1 MKLDDDIAIKLTSK
15 GIVAVLIIDKAV
27 DAVPLAETLM
37 EGGVDAMELTLRTEA
52 ALPSLEAIRNKVPE
66 MLAGIGTILTPEQI
80 IQAKN
85 SGASFGVSPGTNL
98 ATIEAAIDIGLP
110 FAPGIMTP
118 SDIET
123 TLSYEFEILKFFPAG
138 SSGGIKHLKNISAP
152 YNHLGLKY
160 IPLGGIN
167 EANMNDY
174 LSENIIAAVGGSW
187 IASRENINSNNWQQI
202 KANAKSAILNS
213 KRTTQ

>member
-15 GIVAVLIIDKAV
+15 GIVAVLIIDKAD

-37 EGGVDAMELTLRTEA
+37 EGGVDAMELTLRTDA

-66 MLAGIGTILTPEQI
+66 MLAGIGTILTPEQV

-98 ATIEAAIDIGLP
+98 ATIEAAIDIDLP

-123 TLSYEFEILKFFPAG
+123 TLSYECEILKFFPAG

-174 LSENIIAAVGGSW
+174 LSENIIAAIGGSW

-202 KANAKSAILNS
+202 KANAQSAILNS

>member
-15 GIVAVLIIDKAV
+15 GIVAVLIIDKAD

-66 MLAGIGTILTPEQI
+66 MLAGIGTILTPEQV

-123 TLSYEFEILKFFPAG
+123 TLSYECEILKFFPAG

>member
-66 MLAGIGTILTPEQI
+66 MLAGIGTILTPEQV

-118 SDIET
+118 SDIEI
-123 TLSYEFEILKFFPAG
+123 TLSYECEILKFFPAG

-202 KANAKSAILNS
+202 KANAQSAILNS

>member
-15 GIVAVLIIDKAV
+15 GIVAVLIIDKAD

-66 MLAGIGTILTPEQI
+66 MLAGIGTILTPEQV

-123 TLSYEFEILKFFPAG
+123 TLSYECEILKFFPAE

-202 KANAKSAILNS
+202 KANAQSAILNS